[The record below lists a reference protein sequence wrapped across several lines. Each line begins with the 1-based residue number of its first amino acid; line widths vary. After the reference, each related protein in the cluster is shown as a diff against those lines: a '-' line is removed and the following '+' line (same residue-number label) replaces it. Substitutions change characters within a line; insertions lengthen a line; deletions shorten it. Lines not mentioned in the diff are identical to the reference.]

1 LKLGLRGYGLIAVS
15 PTLFG
20 MFQYLGGLLSHIY
33 SPRRAYM
40 HIPAWT
46 GWGYSKDFPRLS
58 ASPFHRQW
66 KNIKQDVNPNPR
78 TTSPGSPAETTKPV
92 VGKSRATQFT
102 EELIALG
109 GKVTL
114 VSENDLPGKLNE
126 FLAARGVDA
135 VYVDDVGARYVT
147 RSRLVRQPDPQT
159 RVGVTGALMGIAD
172 TGSLVLVGGPGTPL
186 TASLLP
192 EIHLAILKSSALV
205 PSLVDA
211 LSHPEIRNA
220 AAGII
225 ISGPSRTA
233 DIEMTL
239 TIGVHGPGELQVF
252 LIDDSDAV

>member
-1 LKLGLRGYGLIAVS
+1 VKLGLRGYGVIAS
-15 PTLFG
+15 NSTMFG
-20 MFQYLGGLLSHIY
+20 MFQYLGGLLSRIY
-33 SPRRAYM
+33 SPRRTYM

-58 ASPFHRQW
+58 VSPFHAQW
-66 KNIKQDVNPNPR
+66 KKIKQDVDPNPP
-78 TTSPGSPAETTKPV
+78 TTSIGSPAGATKPV

-109 GKVTL
+109 GKVTH
-114 VSENDLPGKLNE
+114 VSENDLPAKLNE

-135 VYVDDVGARYVT
+135 VYVDEVGARYVT
-147 RSRLVRQPDPQT
+147 RARLVRQPDPQI
-159 RVGVTGALMGIAD
+159 RVGITGTLLGIAD

-192 EIHLAILKSSALV
+192 EVHIAILKSSELV

-211 LSHPEIRNA
+211 LKNPEIRNA